1 MKLNLGKT
9 IQNLDYYMGLYFLK
23 NPKFFSYTVFD
34 KILEKKFSKEK
45 KSTVVQNFLEKGFS
59 KIDCDLTEDVKNII
73 SQLSL
78 HPDYRFFDKNNYFA
92 ITKEIYLVVQEI
104 VNIRIKLYLDE
115 ISQLFGGSMYLAGV
129 DIQRNTE
136 NSKMLDANFHLDY
149 YLCNY
154 FKIFINLSDV
164 TLDCGPTEIIPKN
177 YTSHYIDRF
186 GYKTVDQPITKNFA
200 LDPPEYIY
208 KNTGKKNEAILFH
221 SSGALHRAGI
231 PKPGFF
237 RDLLR
242 LTFVI
247 DFHKKNIN
255 NEVFH
260 YYENGTGEAMSKYIA
275 KPNSFSHTLKIYK
288 NYKKFSRIIN

>member
-1 MKLNLGKT
+1 MKLTLGKI
-9 IQNLDYYMGLYFLK
+9 IQNLDYYTGLYFLK
-23 NPKFFSYTVFD
+23 SPKFFSYTVFD
-34 KILEKKFSKEK
+34 KILEKKFSKKK
-45 KSTVVQNFLEKGFS
+45 KSTVVHNFLEKGFS

-73 SQLSL
+73 SSLSL
-78 HPDYRFFDKNNYFA
+78 HPDYKLFDKNNYFA
-92 ITKEIYLVVQEI
+92 ITKDIYLVVQEI
-104 VNIRIKLYLDE
+104 VNIRIKLYLEE
-115 ISQLFGGSMYLAGV
+115 ISQLFGGSLYLAGV

-177 YTSHYIDRF
+177 YTSDYIDRF
-186 GYKTVDQPITKNFA
+186 GYRTVDQPITKNFA

-208 KNTGKKNEAILFH
+208 KNTGKKNQAILFH
-221 SSGALHRAGI
+221 SSAALHRAGV
-231 PKPGFF
+231 PKPSFY

-247 DFHKKNIN
+247 DFHKKNID

-260 YYENGTGEAMSKYIA
+260 YYENGTGEAMSKYTA
-275 KPNSFSHTLKIYK
+275 KPKSFLHTLKIYN
-288 NYKKFSRIIN
+288 NYKKFSKIIN